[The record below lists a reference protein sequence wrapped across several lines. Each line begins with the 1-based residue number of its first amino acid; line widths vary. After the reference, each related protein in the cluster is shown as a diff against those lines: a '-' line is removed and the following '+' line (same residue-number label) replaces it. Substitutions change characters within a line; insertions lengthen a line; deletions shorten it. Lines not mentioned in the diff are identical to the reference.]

1 MTGPDITTV
10 ASSAAAAHGTVTL
23 PARSPLAATV
33 WRELLD
39 ELLRGVAHALSNRVA
54 TVSAAAYL
62 ASGGEPLEPDMAAA
76 LSAESERLERLLG
89 DLRLLPAPLDETR
102 EPLLLADAVAQ
113 AIDLHRHHLGLRDVP
128 VALATDA
135 TVPPVACNPVRAL
148 HLLLVMLTALRL
160 VARDTTVIGPDGRVS
175 VPDVQLQLS
184 GDPEQARLTGRVDI
198 GGRRMLA
205 EVVALVDAL
214 AELARDSGA
223 SARHDLSVLSIEI
236 TFPSLAADRARR
248 DD

>member
-1 MTGPDITTV
+1 MTGPDITPV
-10 ASSAAAAHGTVTL
+10 ASSAAAAHGTVTPL
-23 PARSPLAATV
+23 ARSPLAAMV

-89 DLRLLPAPLDETR
+89 DLRLLPAPLDGAR
-102 EPLLLADAVAQ
+102 EPLLLAETVAQ
-113 AIDLHRHHLGLRDVP
+113 AIDLHRHHLGLREVP
-128 VALATDA
+128 VALTTDA
-135 TVPPVACNPVRAL
+135 TVPPVSCNPVRAL

-160 VARDTTVIGPDGRVS
+160 AARDTTVIGPDGRVA
-175 VPDVQLQLS
+175 VPNVQLHLT

-205 EVVALVDAL
+205 EVVALVDAV
-214 AELARDSGA
+214 ADMARDSGA
-223 SARHDLSVLSIEI
+223 SARHDVAVLSIEI
-236 TFPSLAADRARR
+236 MFPSLAADRARR
-248 DD
+248 DK